1 MKKYLARGLAASLA
15 VAMPL
20 SMAAHTASSASA
32 APVSAQAVAGNAK
45 AAELHWDELP
55 GTVNPSTNGQWVSK
69 IETLQNQGHNVRVA
83 TATSPAMGDM
93 EIPLV
98 VIGPKGKKLGETAGL
113 PTLYMLNGA
122 DGGEGKSNWINQSDI
137 VD

>member
-45 AAELHWDELP
+45 LYWDELP
-55 GTVNPSTNGQWVSK
+55 GTVNPSTNGLWVGK
-69 IETLQNQGHNVRVA
+69 I
-83 TATSPAMGDM
+83 
-93 EIPLV
+93 
-98 VIGPKGKKLGETAGL
+98 K
-113 PTLYMLNGA
+113 
-122 DGGEGKSNWINQSDI
+122 
-137 VD
+137 